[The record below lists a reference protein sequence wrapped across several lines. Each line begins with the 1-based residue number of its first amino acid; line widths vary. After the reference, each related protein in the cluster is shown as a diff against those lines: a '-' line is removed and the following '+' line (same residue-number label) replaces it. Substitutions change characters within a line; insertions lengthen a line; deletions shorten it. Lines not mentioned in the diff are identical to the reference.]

1 MMNKVLDYSEKIN
14 IFLIFLVSFS
24 VNYYYGS
31 IGVLPIDTFAF
42 LIRQILLIKVIF
54 QFEIIGPLMVFLLI
68 FFNRYFLK
76 S

>member
-1 MMNKVLDYSEKIN
+1 MMNKLLDYSEKIN
-14 IFLIFLVSFS
+14 IFLILLVSFT

-31 IGVLPIDTFAF
+31 IGVLPIDTFAA
-42 LIRQILLIKVIF
+42 IRQILLMSYL
-54 QFEIIGPLMVFLLI
+54 FEIIGPLMVFLLI